1 MNTWDKTRTGNIS
14 NSAAKMEKL
23 RGQRPA
29 DTVSKASKAS
39 SVKGRYSTK
48 ADALSTGFQEIAQAR
63 IDRVSNSNAKPRI
76 SQGLPLKREATD
88 SQCQRYRNTIK
99 QLERLQMSSFGDTGM
114 DIAGGKSLN

>member
-1 MNTWDKTRTGNIS
+1 MTGQTQAKNFFSGSIANQVDQKLNTWDKTRPGNIS

-48 ADALSTGFQEIAQAR
+48 ADALSTGFQEIA
-63 IDRVSNSNAKPRI
+63 
-76 SQGLPLKREATD
+76 
-88 SQCQRYRNTIK
+88 
-99 QLERLQMSSFGDTGM
+99 
-114 DIAGGKSLN
+114 